1 MKLYGFAG
9 KGTGKLG
16 SSVFSIVGGQQ
27 IVRTYN
33 PVVKNPQT
41 VLQVNQRVRFKL
53 LSQMA
58 AALGSVLA
66 IRAQNNISARN
77 RFTQINSKFVYGVNE
92 QAFVSYENLQLTDSS
107 IALPGITIVRGEEN
121 ISLSLQESAAGVAD
135 SICYAVFS
143 VNSEGQLML
152 RGSKVVQHAES
163 DANFTF
169 PTTIKKYD
177 GQVIVYA
184 YGMRELAVTA
194 DSMYGNYKINTGQDV
209 AKLLSDRNAASANI
223 IFTQTRGT
231 SLLDNS
237 QTDAGTTGGDSGT
250 STGDS
255 TASVF
260 VTASSGGSATG
271 AGSFNVG
278 SQVTVTATPNDGYNF
293 SGWRING
300 QQSYIS
306 TAATYTFTLQGTT
319 DLIAIFTAISS
330 DGGGSSYIL

>member
-92 QAFVSYENLQLTDSS
+92 QAFVSYENIQLTDSS

-237 QTDAGTTGGDSGT
+237 QADAGTTGGDSGT
-250 STGDS
+250 SQGDS

-260 VTASSGGSATG
+260 VTASSGGTATG
-271 AGSFNVG
+271 AGTFNVG
-278 SQVTVTATPNDGYNF
+278 SQVTVTATASEGYTF

-306 TAATYTFTLQGTT
+306 TASTYTFTLQGTT
-319 DLIAIFTAISS
+319 DLIAIFTANASS
-330 DGGGSSYIL
+330 GGGSSYIL

>member
-41 VLQVNQRVRFKL
+41 ILQVNQRVRFKL
-53 LSQMA
+53 LSQLA
-58 AALGSVLA
+58 AAIGSVLA

-92 QAFVSYENLQLTDSS
+92 QAFVSYENLQLTDSA
-107 IALPGITIVRGEEN
+107 IALPGITIVRGDEN

-135 SICYAVFS
+135 SVCFAVFS

-152 RGSKVVQHAES
+152 RGSKVVQHADS
-163 DANFTF
+163 DTNYTF

-184 YGMRELAVTA
+184 YGMKELETTA
-194 DSMYGNYKINTGQDV
+194 TSMYGNYKIQTGEDV

-223 IFTQTRGT
+223 VFTQTRGT

-237 QTDAGTTGGDSGT
+237 QSDAGTSSGDSGT

-260 VTASSGGSATG
+260 VTASSGGTATG
-271 AGSFNVG
+271 AGTYNVG
-278 SQVTVTATPNDGYNF
+278 SQVTVTATANEGYTF

-300 QQSYIS
+300 QQSYLS
-306 TAATYTFTLQGTT
+306 TSSTYSFTLQGTT
-319 DLIAIFTAISS
+319 DLIAIFTANNSG
-330 DGGGSSYIL
+330 GGGSSYIL

>member
-41 VLQVNQRVRFKL
+41 ILQVNQRVRFKL

-58 AALGSVLA
+58 AALSSVLA
-66 IRAQNNISARN
+66 IRSQNSISARN

-92 QAFVSYENLQLTDSS
+92 EAFVSYENLQLTDSA
-107 IALPGITIVRGEEN
+107 IALPGITVVRSAEN
-121 ISLSLQESAAGVAD
+121 IALSLQESAAGVAD

-152 RGSKVVQHAES
+152 RGSKVVKHD
-163 DANFTF
+163 DADTTFTF

-177 GQVIVYA
+177 GQVIIYA
-184 YGMRELAVTA
+184 YGMRELDASA
-194 DSMYGNYKINTGQDV
+194 NSIYGNYKINTGQDV
-209 AKLLSDRNAASANI
+209 AKLLSDRNEASANI

-237 QTDAGTTGGDSGT
+237 QADAGTTGGDSGT
-250 STGDS
+250 ATGDS

-260 VTASSGGSATG
+260 VTASSGGTASG
-271 AGSFNVG
+271 AGTFKIG
-278 SQVTVTATPNDGYNF
+278 SEVTVTATAKEGYNF

-300 QQSYIS
+300 QSSYIS
-306 TAATYTFTLQGTT
+306 TAAQYKFTLQGTT

-330 DGGGSSYIL
+330 DSGGSSYIL